1 MGRHHRR
8 YWLPEQTHTDVE
20 THRSTSISDKDA
32 VILSATKQSHTVLV
46 SVCLCLSVA
55 LHSTFAAIF
64 LAAIA
69 FWAAE
74 LIETVQRKR
83 SDHLTVPCECV
94 RTALLTC
101 PFYRILYVHSAF
113 NSRTALISVCRSRL
127 TFCLP
132 LALACC
138 FL

>member
-101 PFYRILYVHSAF
+101 PLFTVFCTYILPSIRELL
-113 NSRTALISVCRSRL
+113 SSQSVVL
-127 TFCLP
+127 D
-132 LALACC
+132 
-138 FL
+138 